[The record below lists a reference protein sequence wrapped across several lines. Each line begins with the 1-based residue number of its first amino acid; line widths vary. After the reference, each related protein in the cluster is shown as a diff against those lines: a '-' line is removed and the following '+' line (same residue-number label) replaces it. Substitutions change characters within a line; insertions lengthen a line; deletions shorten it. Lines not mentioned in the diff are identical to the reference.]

1 MKFVL
6 TIIYVIGTLPVEHV
20 DRLQYVDYKTNNCE
34 ESYERQITQNQD
46 WNDAHQKIAVGY
58 VCQQEKTF
66 D

>member
-6 TIIYVIGTLPVEHV
+6 TIVYVIASLPVGHG
-20 DRLQYVDYKTNNCE
+20 DRLQYVDYETNNCE

-46 WNDAHQKIAVGY
+46 WDDAHQKIAVAY
-58 VCQQEKTF
+58 VCHQEKTF